1 MTQEHLSP
9 LDALFLEL
17 EEGDQNAT
25 LFIGAVAVLNAE
37 APSRAELIFAL
48 LRRLDGFPHARKRI
62 HPSWTGLQP
71 PVWENDPDFDIEHH
85 VFTLALRDEDDAEN
99 TQIWQTIADIMAAPL
114 DHSRPLWQ
122 FWLIDRPGHSASVA
136 IVKLHHSIADGIS
149 AVHILTG
156 LCDREPPIY
165 ATAPARHREQQP
177 AAGVSGV
184 LSGFTTRVTRPVT
197 AVQNVAAGVHDLVT
211 NLLVPASKSTLVGP
225 ISASRRYSVA
235 AVSLS
240 TIDAIQRRYQVTIND
255 IALTAITTAFRKALI
270 RRGNVPNARQV
281 RVLVPVSVRSS
292 NGDFGANNKVSV
304 MLPFLPVDMGD
315 VVGQLMRVHSVMN
328 KAKGS
333 GQAHAGQSATSLARF
348 IPFQLFARTVRLMS
362 RFPQRSL
369 VAVATNVPG
378 PRAKLEFLDREV
390 SAVYPFVPIAVHIR
404 TSIGI
409 LSYADTL
416 TFGITGD
423 YYRMTDT
430 ALFADDIRDA
440 VAELAAAASS

>member
-17 EEGDQNAT
+17 EEGDENAT
-25 LFIGAVAVLNAE
+25 LFIGAVAELNAE
-37 APSRAELIFAL
+37 APSRADVILAL
-48 LRRLDGFPHARKRI
+48 LRRLDGFPYARKRV

-99 TQIWQTIADIMAAPL
+99 TQIWQTVADIMAAPL

-122 FWLIDRPGHSASVA
+122 FWLIDRPGHAASIA

-156 LCDREPPIY
+156 LCDHGPP
-165 ATAPARHREQQP
+165 AHAASPARHRQQR
-177 AAGVSGV
+177 AVGVSSV
-184 LSGFTTRVTRPVT
+184 LSGFATRLTRPVT
-197 AVQNVAAGVHDLVT
+197 AVQNVAAGVHGLVT
-211 NLLVPASKSTLVGP
+211 NLIVPASKSTLVGP

-240 TIDAIQRRYQVTIND
+240 TVGAIQRRYQVTIND

-292 NGDFGANNKVSV
+292 HGDFGTNNKVSV
-304 MLPFLPVDMGD
+304 MLPFLPVDVGD
-315 VVGQLMRVHSVMN
+315 VVEQLMRVHSVMN

-348 IPFQLFARTVRLMS
+348 IPFQLFARTVRIMS

-378 PRAKLEFLDREV
+378 PRAKLEFLGREV

-430 ALFADDIRDA
+430 ALFADDIRGA
-440 VAELAAAASS
+440 IAELAAAASS